1 MLEALYFNKIQIHI
15 MQYSHGYNP
24 SHSAADSLDTSE
36 IVAVWSEQQLFIL
49 HCLGLLLFENIAEN
63 ILQ

>member
-1 MLEALYFNKIQIHI
+1 
-15 MQYSHGYNP
+15 MQYSHDYNP

-49 HCLGLLLFENIAEN
+49 HCLSLLLFENIAEN